1 MIEILGEPR
10 QPLDGRRQAVLREP
24 CLVRDSG
31 IPGLVPASGSQAGYR
46 VPEIS
51 PRHSPDPMFICDDF
65 IYRQRV
71 DHKSACP
78 ASSEALNTLEQR
90 TRSKSTS
97 GLTQKATRPSGR
109 PDSDWS
115 KSKKHVLDIICFPQ
129 SPSARPREPP
139 TSCGFISLY
148 DSCDLYDSYGS

>member
-51 PRHSPDPMFICDDF
+51 PRHSLDQNRFLVNFIFRDF
-65 IYRQRV
+65 SYLDSIAFIT
-71 DHKSACP
+71 HHFP
-78 ASSEALNTLEQR
+78 
-90 TRSKSTS
+90 
-97 GLTQKATRPSGR
+97 RPV
-109 PDSDWS
+109 
-115 KSKKHVLDIICFPQ
+115 KL
-129 SPSARPREPP
+129 
-139 TSCGFISLY
+139 
-148 DSCDLYDSYGS
+148 